1 MQIGVVDRDT
11 HRFFE
16 AENLRLVFSREELP
30 KLEELYDFIGQFL
43 TGCKEYTYK
52 VDPKDDFYTHDHFSL
67 KSDLFRLEDSDVE
80 IVIFDEGEK

>member
-1 MQIGVVDRDT
+1 MQICVVDRDT

-16 AENLRLVFSREELP
+16 AENLRLVFSSEELA
-30 KLEELYDFIGQFL
+30 KLEELHYFIGQFL
-43 TGCKEYTYK
+43 SGCIEYTYK
-52 VDPKDDFYTHDHFSL
+52 VDPIDDFYTHDHFSL